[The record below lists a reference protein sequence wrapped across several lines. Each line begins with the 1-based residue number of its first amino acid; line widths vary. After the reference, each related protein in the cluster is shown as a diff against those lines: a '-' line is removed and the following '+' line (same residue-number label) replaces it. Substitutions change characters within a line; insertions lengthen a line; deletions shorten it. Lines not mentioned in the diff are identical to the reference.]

1 MRNRLIIL
9 LMLAVLVFSGISV
22 AGDTCSAEA
31 ESCAVEP
38 PSGYA
43 ETGALFSPAAT
54 DAICIIYFYGDGCP
68 NCAKLKPYLE
78 EVKAK
83 YKNQISLYEYEIYHD
98 LKNYHL
104 YSSYCGIQDIA
115 VEDRGIPF
123 LAIGN
128 AYYMGVTQI
137 KSNLE
142 PKIEELLKSGE
153 RICPI
158 PEAGMCGNVKQSTD
172 TNTAIEDFKSALS
185 WPLVIGAGLVDG
197 INPCAFAVL
206 IFLLMFL
213 LEVSNSRRRMLKI
226 GLVYTT
232 AVYITYFLA
241 GLGILSIIQVS
252 GFSGWIVKIAA
263 VLAILAGL
271 VNVKDYFWYGK
282 GFTLAIP
289 ESKKGIIEN
298 WTKKANIP
306 AAIVLGFLV
315 SMFELP
321 CTGGVYLAILA
332 MLGNN
337 VTTAQGVVY
346 LLVYNIM
353 FVLPLVV
360 ITGLVVLGM
369 KAEHIE
375 KWRTSRKNLMK
386 LAMGLLLLALGIAML
401 MGWFNAF

>member
-1 MRNRLIIL
+1 MQNRLIIL
-9 LMLAVLVFSGISV
+9 LMLAVLILSGISI
-22 AGDTCSAEA
+22 AEDMCSAEA
-31 ESCAVEP
+31 ETCAVEP
-38 PSGYA
+38 PRGYA
-43 ETGALFSPAAT
+43 ETENVFSPVAK

-68 NCAKLKPYLE
+68 NCAKLKPYIE
-78 EVKAK
+78 EVKAAYGDK
-83 YKNQISLYEYEIYHD
+83 IAIYEYEIYHNV
-98 LKNYHL
+98 KNYQM
-104 YSSYCGIQDIA
+104 YSSYCGLQDIA
-115 VEDRGIPF
+115 IEERGVPF

-142 PKIEELLKSGE
+142 PKIEELLESGE

-158 PEAGMCGNVKQSTD
+158 PEAGTCGNVKQSAD
-172 TNTAIEDFKSALS
+172 SNTAIKNFKSTLS

-213 LEVSNSRRRMLKI
+213 LEVSNSRKRMVKI
-226 GLVYTT
+226 GLVYTV
-232 AVYITYFLA
+232 AVYVTYFIA

-252 GFSGWIVKIAA
+252 GFSSWIVKIAA

-289 ESKKGIIEN
+289 ESKKGIIER
-298 WTKKANIP
+298 WTKKSNIP

-337 VTTAQGVVY
+337 VTTAQGIVY
-346 LLVYNIM
+346 LLVYNLM
-353 FVLPLVV
+353 FVLPLIA

-375 KWRTSRKNLMK
+375 RWRTSRKNLMK

-401 MGWFNAF
+401 LGWI